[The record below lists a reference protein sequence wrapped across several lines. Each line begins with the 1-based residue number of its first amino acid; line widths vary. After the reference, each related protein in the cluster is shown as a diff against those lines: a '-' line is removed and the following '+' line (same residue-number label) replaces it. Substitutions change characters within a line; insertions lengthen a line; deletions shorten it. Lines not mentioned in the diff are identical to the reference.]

1 MILSAV
7 IQKSCKSTD
16 LVALF
21 FADLKKYTTLS
32 KVKSAV
38 PIGDGIEVTF
48 IDQSSLSDFLASA
61 PAEWSIRSELKKELL
76 LTISPQF
83 G

>member
-16 LVALF
+16 LVSLF
-21 FADLKKYTTLS
+21 FADLKKYTPLS

-38 PIGDGIEVTF
+38 PVGDGIEVSF
-48 IDQSSLSDFLASA
+48 IDQTSLSEFLASA
-61 PAEWSIRSELKKELL
+61 PVEWNIRSELKKDLL

-83 G
+83 